1 MYKVPPS
8 IISNRQT
15 ECTEKVIAEYQNRF
29 RMHRG
34 TIHHVHTLRQI
45 IEKAYGYNIQR
56 GTVFGF

>member
-8 IISNRQT
+8 IISNRRT
-15 ECTEKVIAEYQNRF
+15 ECIEKVIADYQNRL

-34 TIHHVHTLRQI
+34 TINNINTLRQI
-45 IEKAYGYNIQR
+45 IEKAYVYNIQR